1 MSAPV
6 ADDSAPSL
14 GASVRKAVLW
24 RSGSQILA
32 QTITWACTLAVIRI
46 LAPADYGVFA
56 MTQAIL
62 AFLSFLNGYGFAS
75 SLIKDK
81 ALDDRKVSQGLG
93 LLLCV
98 NALLALV
105 QVGLAPLAALY
116 YRQPIVA
123 DLLRVQALIYLSTPF
138 IALPEALL
146 VRNLDFRT
154 PALANLISSM
164 VMASVALGCALAGL
178 GVWTLIWAPLSGFWS
193 RALALVVLSR
203 FRVRPSF
210 RFAGAGG
217 MVQFGLLLLGSHFFW
232 TVLTQADVFIG
243 GRMLAPSELGLY
255 AEALFLTNIVAAK
268 FVPPLNEV
276 AFPAYARLQDDRA
289 ALAAAFLKAVRL
301 IMLATTPLYFG
312 LAATAGPAV
321 ALLFGPK
328 WLAMAPLV
336 RVLAFA
342 MPAYTL
348 HILFAPALNAVG
360 APQVNVR
367 ASLCGAAIMPFAYF
381 AGCHWGAMGLAWA
394 WVLAFPLVPGI
405 AILMARRHLG
415 ISGGQLARALAPAL
429 AASSAMLL
437 ALQLL
442 QPALAGLPVWL
453 DLAVQVALGGAIYAG
468 CLRTFSRES
477 LHEVLALVT
486 RRRLVDPL
494 PA

>member
-1 MSAPV
+1 MTE
-6 ADDSAPSL
+6 SL
-14 GASVRKAVLW
+14 TTSVRKAVLW

-32 QTITWACTLAVIRI
+32 QTIAWASTLAVIRI

-81 ALDDRKVSQGLG
+81 DLDDRKISQGFG
-93 LLLCV
+93 LLLTI

-105 QVGLAPLAALY
+105 QIGLAPLAAAY
-116 YRQPIVA
+116 YRQPIVT
-123 DLLRVQALIYLSTPF
+123 DLLRFQALIYLATPF

-146 VRNLDFRT
+146 VRNLDFRR
-154 PALANLISSM
+154 PAYANLISTA
-164 VMASVALGCALAGL
+164 VMAAVALSCALSGL
-178 GVWTLIWAPLSGFWS
+178 GVWTLIWAPLSGFWT
-193 RALALVVLSR
+193 RAAALVVLSR

-210 RFAGAGG
+210 RFGGAGG
-217 MVQFGLLLLGSHFFW
+217 MVNFGLLLLGSHFFW

-243 GRMLAPSELGLY
+243 GRILPPHELGLY
-255 AEALFLTNIVAAK
+255 AEALFLTTIVAAK

-276 AFPAYARLQDDRA
+276 AFPAYSRMQDDPA
-289 ALAAAFLKAVRL
+289 ALAAAFLKAVRV

-312 LAATAGPAV
+312 LAATAHPAV
-321 ALLFGPK
+321 ALLFGAK

-336 RVLAFA
+336 SILAFA

-367 ASLCGAAIMPFAYF
+367 ASICGAAIMPLAFLL
-381 AGCHWGAMGLAWA
+381 GSQWGAVGLAWA
-394 WVLAFPLVPGI
+394 WVLAFPLVP
-405 AILMARRHLG
+405 LLTFLLARKRLG
-415 ISGGQLARALAPAL
+415 IDAAALGRAVSPAL
-429 AASSAMLL
+429 LASAAMLL
-437 ALQLL
+437 VVRLTAGALV
-442 QPALAGLPVWL
+442 GLPSWAQLGIEV
-453 DLAVQVALGGAIYAG
+453 AVGAAAYAAI
-468 CLRTFSRES
+468 LWTLSREA
-477 LHEVLALVT
+477 LHEVLELVT
-486 RRRLVDPL
+486 HRRLPGAL